1 MKPPPRVLEEE
12 EPPGVPEE
20 ESPGVEE
27 EERCSGPPTSSPSH
41 PMKPTP
47 CARGRSGAAATGA
60 YHLVVRGRRSGA
72 AAAGASH
79 LVARGRSKSPIAVS
93 GLPLHELRMLANYG

>member
-41 PMKPTP
+41 SMKPTP
-47 CARGRSGAAATGA
+47 CARGEEWCGGDWRLPPRGAREKERCG
-60 YHLVVRGRRSGA
+60 GG
-72 AAAGASH
+72 
-79 LVARGRSKSPIAVS
+79 
-93 GLPLHELRMLANYG
+93 